1 MYYASLIF
9 IHVLAA
15 AVALGSLA
23 FCVLLLLPALETP
36 SDVEIEKSARYK
48 TLSLLAP
55 TVFACLLALI
65 VSGMMYLSD
74 AYTEQVNLR
83 SGYYNLFGA
92 KMFVV
97 AGAFF
102 LSLYQ
107 TFNLR
112 GKILNLDLRPENR
125 EGLPAALDKMASV
138 GRLILGLIAVAIFL
152 GVWLARF

>member
-15 AVALGSLA
+15 GVAVGGLA
-23 FCVLLLLPALETP
+23 FCALILLPALESP
-36 SDVEIEKSARYK
+36 PDEAIEKSARYK
-48 TLSLLAP
+48 ILSLLAP

-65 VSGMMYLSD
+65 VTGMTYLSD
-74 AYTEQVNLR
+74 AYTEQVNLK

-92 KMFVV
+92 KMLVV
-97 AGAFF
+97 VGAFF

-107 TFNLR
+107 TFSLR

-125 EGLPAALDKMASV
+125 EGLPAVLNKMASV
-138 GRLILGLIAVAIFL
+138 GRLILGLITVAMFL